1 MRDERHSLGG
11 GRLKERNVDASLEGR
26 IYNGEERS
34 QQEAELVL

>member
-1 MRDERHSLGG
+1 MSDRRHSLGG
-11 GRLKERNVDASLEGR
+11 GRLKERSVDAPVEGR